1 MRRRKQDKNELEGR
15 IFMKKTHL
23 YGAVAATM
31 LLAPVTANLLAA
43 ENEGNP
49 DEEWIEVMDPGNG
62 QDDGLNTGMADSS
75 GTERGATNS
84 SDGDTGSSGD
94 ESNDGGSENNNLD
107 DTGVSEAKTP
117 EGTTPKEN
125 LGNTEETNAEKKNA
139 RLNAEDEMITI
150 PAEEMYI
157 PDPVTPDEEILIQ
170 KNYGSSETG
179 TLNNWMESLD
189 GIKVSIYDSKANQ
202 NVYEKNFAIDLAKFD
217 RDQLSKMQ
225 FFNGEEFRSYLRYDM
240 NDIITTIEK
249 EIEQELNSE
258 RNQFLDLLL
267 DYNHLNKKWK
277 LNVNCETKGDSTYL
291 TYSTVI
297 HPLSVKDYFPD
308 LGQAT
313 EEDLE
318 DEKIIQDFYNGLQ
331 ALDITL
337 DGKKIQQVELT
348 RDDFMV
354 VKPTTIVTV
363 PERAVAGIPNS
374 VTITINT
381 QALAKRLG
389 FSKNVYHIAA
399 THLEEGTEP
408 TIRYAFGD
416 SKVISLYFTTNGTW
430 KMTNAVDSNL
440 KIDYKTL
447 DIDEFLKEM
456 DSLTNAL
463 KVHIYDISD
472 QNKVTE
478 FEYDPKN
485 ASLSD
490 DVNINEFGVVI
501 RGGRSV
507 GFDRDGYLKKY
518 EELKNGKYKFAIS
531 QTGGLYKHFAYKSSL
546 YWDHIY
552 QPELVIYVEKD
563 TLSENQYS
571 NNGVQ
576 LSAKSNEDLYGL
588 EFKAENSTSDHNF
601 GFDSADETI
610 GYTLSF
616 INRQGEKVER
626 TGTFEV
632 QMPIPT
638 GWSGK
643 ALKVY
648 QVDQSGNKELLSIL
662 MDGKV
667 IFTPASLTTFVLVK
681 EAESENPIKTEA
693 TFTKGGYQVKA
704 ESKEDLTGLQIVIDK
719 VEADNNFGLTSNY
732 QTIGYDI
739 HFENEEGKEIDWTG
753 KFKVRLPI
761 PEQFAGKNVRIFH
774 KENQNSKTTEL
785 QFKIID
791 GKYYEFETT
800 SFSWFIIASEITQA
814 VEKPTD
820 NNKPNEKPA
829 DQNKPMTP
837 ADEANKPVVKPTVNE
852 GNETKVIPVKVEI
865 LRMAKE
871 GSNTK
876 HSPHTGIAIHKTSSM
891 FTGFLSLLGLGFL
904 VRKKRKF

>member
-1 MRRRKQDKNELEGR
+1 
-15 IFMKKTHL
+15 MKKTHL

-157 PDPVTPDEEILIQ
+157 PDPVTTDEEILIQ

-202 NVYEKNFAIDLAKFD
+202 NVYEKNFAIDPSKFD
-217 RDQLSKMQ
+217 MSQLSDMQ

-308 LGQAT
+308 LDQAT
-313 EEDLE
+313 EGDLE

-337 DGKKIQQVELT
+337 DGEKIQQVELT

-389 FSKNVYHIAA
+389 FSKNVYHIAS

-416 SKVISLYFTTNGTW
+416 SKSISLYFTTNRNW
-430 KMTNAVDSNL
+430 KMASVADRNL

-531 QTGGLYKHFAYKSSL
+531 QTGGLYKQLAYKSSI
-546 YWDHIY
+546 YWGREY

-601 GFDSADETI
+601 GFDSANETI

-632 QMPIPT
+632 QMSIPT

-739 HFENEEGKEIDWTG
+739 HFENEEGKEIDRTG

-820 NNKPNEKPA
+820 NNKPNEKPT

-837 ADEANKPVVKPTVNE
+837 AEEANKPVVKPTVNE
-852 GNETKVIPVKVEI
+852 GNETKVIPVKAESTIEKV
-865 LRMAKE
+865 K
-871 GSNTK
+871 GVSKK
-876 HSPHTGIAIHKTSSM
+876 HSPETGIAIQKSSSM
-891 FTGFLSLLGLGFL
+891 WMNILSLLGLGWI
-904 VRKKRKF
+904 VHKKRNH

>member
-1 MRRRKQDKNELEGR
+1 
-15 IFMKKTHL
+15 MKKTHL

-456 DSLTNAL
+456 DSLTNA
-463 KVHIYDISD
+463 
-472 QNKVTE
+472 
-478 FEYDPKN
+478 
-485 ASLSD
+485 
-490 DVNINEFGVVI
+490 
-501 RGGRSV
+501 
-507 GFDRDGYLKKY
+507 
-518 EELKNGKYKFAIS
+518 
-531 QTGGLYKHFAYKSSL
+531 
-546 YWDHIY
+546 
-552 QPELVIYVEKD
+552 
-563 TLSENQYS
+563 
-571 NNGVQ
+571 
-576 LSAKSNEDLYGL
+576 
-588 EFKAENSTSDHNF
+588 
-601 GFDSADETI
+601 
-610 GYTLSF
+610 
-616 INRQGEKVER
+616 
-626 TGTFEV
+626 
-632 QMPIPT
+632 
-638 GWSGK
+638 
-643 ALKVY
+643 
-648 QVDQSGNKELLSIL
+648 
-662 MDGKV
+662 
-667 IFTPASLTTFVLVK
+667 
-681 EAESENPIKTEA
+681 
-693 TFTKGGYQVKA
+693 
-704 ESKEDLTGLQIVIDK
+704 
-719 VEADNNFGLTSNY
+719 
-732 QTIGYDI
+732 
-739 HFENEEGKEIDWTG
+739 
-753 KFKVRLPI
+753 
-761 PEQFAGKNVRIFH
+761 
-774 KENQNSKTTEL
+774 
-785 QFKIID
+785 
-791 GKYYEFETT
+791 
-800 SFSWFIIASEITQA
+800 
-814 VEKPTD
+814 
-820 NNKPNEKPA
+820 
-829 DQNKPMTP
+829 
-837 ADEANKPVVKPTVNE
+837 
-852 GNETKVIPVKVEI
+852 
-865 LRMAKE
+865 
-871 GSNTK
+871 
-876 HSPHTGIAIHKTSSM
+876 
-891 FTGFLSLLGLGFL
+891 
-904 VRKKRKF
+904 

>member
-1 MRRRKQDKNELEGR
+1 
-15 IFMKKTHL
+15 MKKTHL

-31 LLAPVTANLLAA
+31 LLAPVTANVLAA

-576 LSAKSNEDLYGL
+576 LSAKSNE
-588 EFKAENSTSDHNF
+588 
-601 GFDSADETI
+601 ETA
-610 GYTLSF
+610 LS
-616 INRQGEKVER
+616 GE
-626 TGTFEV
+626 
-632 QMPIPT
+632 
-638 GWSGK
+638 
-643 ALKVY
+643 
-648 QVDQSGNKELLSIL
+648 
-662 MDGKV
+662 
-667 IFTPASLTTFVLVK
+667 
-681 EAESENPIKTEA
+681 
-693 TFTKGGYQVKA
+693 
-704 ESKEDLTGLQIVIDK
+704 
-719 VEADNNFGLTSNY
+719 
-732 QTIGYDI
+732 
-739 HFENEEGKEIDWTG
+739 
-753 KFKVRLPI
+753 
-761 PEQFAGKNVRIFH
+761 
-774 KENQNSKTTEL
+774 
-785 QFKIID
+785 IIRRR
-791 GKYYEFETT
+791 
-800 SFSWFIIASEITQA
+800 AH
-814 VEKPTD
+814 P
-820 NNKPNEKPA
+820 
-829 DQNKPMTP
+829 
-837 ADEANKPVVKPTVNE
+837 
-852 GNETKVIPVKVEI
+852 
-865 LRMAKE
+865 
-871 GSNTK
+871 
-876 HSPHTGIAIHKTSSM
+876 
-891 FTGFLSLLGLGFL
+891 
-904 VRKKRKF
+904 